1 MWVICTH
8 LCNMKLCKNGILEL
22 QKNKTS
28 EKMWGGAYFLSGI
41 YKKRY
46 LDRFQIEMENV
57 FHNFLGKPSKVNNGE
72 TITNVSQFEKI
83 SV

>member
-1 MWVICTH
+1 MKSDN
-8 LCNMKLCKNGILEL
+8 LCDMKLYKNGILEL

-28 EKMWGGAYFLSGI
+28 KKMWGEAYFLSGI
-41 YKKRY
+41 YQKSY

-57 FHNFLGKPSKVNNGE
+57 FLNVLGKPSKVNNGE